1 MPYAIYFMISI
12 GFVYPDIK
20 LKELEQDHGLFRFFK
35 MLNSHISIIE
45 NMTETLLEPV

>member
-1 MPYAIYFMISI
+1 MPYAIYCMISI